1 MRYIKWGVMKLFRI
15 LFVMWMT
22 GMLLL
27 SSCSVREDRFRCPC
41 WMTVDLSKVD
51 KSRWKSSEVQSS
63 TEYQKVA
70 KSLESRPNVAEE
82 IILRLRGNSD
92 EDEDEV
98 DYSYQ
103 VTKSVRTDA
112 GALEYE
118 VPRGSV
124 GVSAVALEGDFFHY
138 RSNDSI
144 DSSTSLCSARND
156 KLKSGYD
163 GDEIRIPVGEQMD
176 SMYGYFRMFYT
187 RRESV
192 LCDVELHKEFC
203 TVSFTLGDDG
213 YISPYDLEVWGNIA
227 GVSAWD
233 LMPLEGYFRFA
244 PSPEDGVYRV
254 RVPRQVDNSLE
265 LVMLEMLGQA
275 GHDGSQTGHDGRSPV
290 GAGDDGERVVVDRLP
305 LGEYIARSGYDW
317 TAEDLADVNVALD
330 LEMQQV
336 MITVSGWD
344 GVVVMDIVI

>member
-1 MRYIKWGVMKLFRI
+1 MDMIYTVMNRI
-15 LFVMWMT
+15 LFVMWMA
-22 GMLLL
+22 GMVFL
-27 SSCSVREDRFRCPC
+27 SSCSIKEDRDGCPC
-41 WMTVDLSKVD
+41 WMAVEMPEQVGHDGGQVDNDDCV
-51 KSRWKSSEVQSS
+51 V
-63 TEYQKVA
+63 
-70 KSLESRPNVAEE
+70 
-82 IILRLRGNSD
+82 LRLRGNSD
-92 EDEDEV
+92 EDEV
-98 DYSYQ
+98 GYSYQ
-103 VTKSVRTDA
+103 VTEAVKPDV

-124 GVSAVALEGDFFHY
+124 GVSAVALGNEIPGQSGYDGIVGH
-138 RSNDSI
+138 DGI
-144 DSSTSLCSARND
+144 V
-156 KLKSGYD
+156 GYD

-176 SMYGYFRMFYT
+176 SLYGFFRMFYT
-187 RRESV
+187 RCESV

-213 YISPYDLEVWGNIA
+213 YVSPYDLEVWGNVA

-233 LMPLEGYFRFA
+233 LMPLEGDFRFA
-244 PSPEDGVYRV
+244 PSLEDGVYRV
-254 RVPRQVDNSLE
+254 RVPRQEDNSLE
-265 LVMLEMLGQA
+265 MVML
-275 GHDGSQTGHDGRSPV
+275 D
-290 GAGDDGERVVVDRLP
+290 GDDIVDSLP

>member
-1 MRYIKWGVMKLFRI
+1 MVMIYMAMNRF
-15 LFVMWMT
+15 LFVMWMV
-22 GMLLL
+22 GMLFL
-27 SSCSVREDRFRCPC
+27 SSCSIKEDRDGCPC
-41 WMTVDLSKVD
+41 WMTVEMPGQAGHDGEKVGQD
-51 KSRWKSSEVQSS
+51 GRSPVGAVDDG
-63 TEYQKVA
+63 TV
-70 KSLESRPNVAEE
+70 V
-82 IILRLRGNSD
+82 LRLRGNSD
-92 EDEDEV
+92 EDAV
-98 DYSYQ
+98 DYEYQ
-103 VTKSVRTDA
+103 VTEAVRVDV

-124 GVSAVALEGDFFHY
+124 GVSAVAFGNEMPDRAGYDG
-138 RSNDSI
+138 
-144 DSSTSLCSARND
+144 
-156 KLKSGYD
+156 LKAGYD
-163 GDEIRIPVGEQMD
+163 GDEIRVPVGEQMD
-176 SMYGYFRMFYT
+176 SLYGFFKMYHT
-187 RRESV
+187 RCESV

-213 YISPYDLEVWGNIA
+213 YISPYDLEVWGNVA

-233 LMPLEGYFRFA
+233 LMPVLGEFRYA
-244 PSPEDGVYRV
+244 PMQKNGVYQV

-265 LVMLEMLGQA
+265 LVMLEIPDQVGY
-275 GHDGSQTGHDGRSPV
+275 DGG
-290 GAGDDGERVVVDRLP
+290 RVVVDRLP